1 MHCPVRLLFNRHDRN
16 DIDIRSLPIIKT
28 MSSHSIPG
36 SLMRRASGLT
46 AEKLSA
52 DLHFVYRQ
60 VLLICLALFFSVLLF
75 ILAALFFAAP
85 SGAAEPVPLSDAELA
100 NVTGQAGI
108 SIYTSIATRY
118 TSSVMKY
125 SDTEPSQNWIEFQNV
140 TVDDG
145 SGGYYLIES
154 PSYDEVNTLDI
165 GTNDAGRTLV
175 SFKDYSRV
183 SPRWYHVENFV
194 FCNQSLGS
202 LHLDALS
209 MGPSLYHAGAHADG
223 TGGGYDF
230 DYSTRVS
237 AQAFRYT
244 YNTTGE
250 TLNLSGIH
258 LVGQATGGAVDNPA
272 DPSTWAFTGADN
284 VFRIGDIGNGNPAK
298 IDVVT
303 DATGVTSL
311 YLNLPM
317 QGSLRVENV
326 AFGPGNNFGP
336 IAIDGINVHRLSIEL
351 RPGI

>member
-1 MHCPVRLLFNRHDRN
+1 
-16 DIDIRSLPIIKT
+16 

-118 TSSVMKY
+118 TSSVIKF
-125 SDTEPSQNWIEFQNV
+125 SDTDSTPSRNWIEFQNV
-140 TVDDG
+140 TVNDGSEG
-145 SGGYYLIES
+145 SGGYYLIQS
-154 PSYDEVNTLDI
+154 PSYNEANTLDI
-165 GTNDAGRTLV
+165 GTNDAGRTIV

-183 SPRWYHVENFV
+183 SPRWYHVEDLV

-209 MGPSLYHAGAHADG
+209 LGPSLYRFGVHADG
-223 TGGGYDF
+223 TGGGFDF
-230 DYSTRVS
+230 DYSTRAS

-244 YNTTGE
+244 YNTIPE
-250 TLNLSGIH
+250 TLTLSGIH
-258 LVGQATGGAVDNPA
+258 LVGQATGTADDPANPA
-272 DPSTWAFTGADN
+272 TWAFTGTNN
-284 VFRIGDIGNGNPAK
+284 VFRIGDMDNGNPAK

-303 DATGVTSL
+303 DTTGVTSL
-311 YLNLPM
+311 FLNLPM

-326 AFGPGNNFGP
+326 AFGGNNFGP
-336 IAIDGINVHRLSIEL
+336 IAIDGIRVHRLSIEL
-351 RPGI
+351 RPGT